1 MLFKIGFRIRLQ
13 AKGSGMWEKSGGF
26 TSKFG
31 LTTLQLL
38 RALEKLNGS
47 GLRSQLALLHFHIG
61 SQITE
66 IRKIK
71 TAVREAARIYAKVRK
86 LGADVSYL
94 DVGGGLGIDYDG
106 SKTSSDASVNYS
118 VQEYANDV
126 VFGIQEVC
134 DEEHVPP
141 PRIVSE
147 SGRMLVAYHA
157 MLVTDVRAAVSGQ
170 EPDPPALTGREAQVV
185 QDLADAAKKISVKNY
200 REFYHDAVEY
210 RDQMYSLFN
219 LGMLGLEERGEGRDV
234 LPRGRDEGGALLEVR
249 EVRRRRVPGARDQ
262 APRQVHLQF
271 LRLPVDPRPLG
282 ARPALPDHPGAPAER
297 APDAQGDPGRHHLR
311 LRRRGR
317 EVRRPE
323 GHQGRARG
331 ARAARTASRTT
342 SRSRSWAPTRTRWAT
357 CTTCSAG

>member
-1 MLFKIGFRIRLQ
+1 MG
-13 AKGSGMWEKSGGF
+13 KSGGF

-38 RALEKLNGS
+38 RGLEKLTAS

-66 IRKIK
+66 IRKLK

-126 VFGIQEVC
+126 VFGIQEVATRSTS
-134 DEEHVPP
+134 P

-157 MLVTDVRAAVSGQ
+157 
-170 EPDPPALTGREAQVV
+170 
-185 QDLADAAKKISVKNY
+185 
-200 REFYHDAVEY
+200 
-210 RDQMYSLFN
+210 
-219 LGMLGLEERGEGRDV
+219 
-234 LPRGRDEGGALLEVR
+234 
-249 EVRRRRVPGARDQ
+249 
-262 APRQVHLQF
+262 
-271 LRLPVDPRPLG
+271 
-282 ARPALPDHPGAPAER
+282 
-297 APDAQGDPGRHHLR
+297 
-311 LRRRGR
+311 
-317 EVRRPE
+317 
-323 GHQGRARG
+323 
-331 ARAARTASRTT
+331 
-342 SRSRSWAPTRTRWAT
+342 
-357 CTTCSAG
+357 C